1 MNNVCKLMI
10 SYSNELIGSVE
21 DFNISELVPPSKPL
35 RIGVKDIDELA
46 ESIRKIGLLQPIV
59 VRINNSGSFEIVA
72 GNRRFNACK
81 KLGWRKITCH
91 VVELDDKTAFEISM
105 IENVQRQT
113 LNPIEEGLA
122 FRNYV
127 NMYGWGGVSEL
138 AEKLSKSAA
147 YVSKRL
153 KLLEMPKEIID
164 LISNSEIN
172 VSIAEEL
179 FSVKDKSKQSKLALI
194 IRDKKIST
202 RNARKLIKGRSNY
215 VDTSTSF
222 LVHSNQNTYLNER
235 INKSFDK
242 SIIALRIA
250 MKKLGSVIEIVEDEW
265 IFYDILLHHK
275 NLLNSQIDI
284 LLKQKSKYKKNS
296 LNKFIRESVYPK

>member
-1 MNNVCKLMI
+1 MI

-21 DFNISELVPPSKPL
+21 DLHISDIVPPSKPL
-35 RIGVKDIDELA
+35 RVGVGDVDELA

-59 VRINNSGSFEIVA
+59 VRTNSSGSFEIVA
-72 GNRRFNACK
+72 GNRRFNACM

-113 LNPIEEGLA
+113 LNPVEEGLA

-127 NMYGWGGVSEL
+127 DTFGWGGVSEL

-147 YVSKRL
+147 YVSKRM
-153 KLLEMPKEIID
+153 KLLELPKEIID
-164 LISNSEIN
+164 LISNCEIN

-179 FSVKDKSKQSKLALI
+179 FSVKNKSSQAKLAII

-202 RNARKLIKGRSNY
+202 RNARKLIKNGSNY
-215 VDTSTSF
+215 IDTGSSY
-222 LVHSNQNTYLNER
+222 LVPSNQNTYLNER

-250 MKKLGSVIEIVEDEW
+250 MKKLGSVIEMIEDEW
-265 IFYDILLHHK
+265 IFYDILLQHK
-275 NLLNSQIDI
+275 NMLNSQIDI
-284 LLKQKSKYKKNS
+284 LLKQKSKYKRNS
-296 LNKFIRESVYPK
+296 LNKVIRQSVYPK

>member
-1 MNNVCKLMI
+1 MI

-21 DFNISELVPPSKPL
+21 DFHISDIVPPSKPL
-35 RIGVKDIDELA
+35 RVGVGDVDELA

-59 VRINNSGSFEIVA
+59 VRINSSGSFEIVA

-113 LNPIEEGLA
+113 LNPVEEGLA

-127 NMYGWGGVSEL
+127 DTFGWGGVSEL

-147 YVSKRL
+147 YVSKRMKLL
-153 KLLEMPKEIID
+153 KLPKEIID
-164 LISNSEIN
+164 LISNCEIN

-179 FSVKDKSKQSKLALI
+179 FSVKNKSRQAKLAII

-202 RNARKLIKGRSNY
+202 RNVRKLIKNGSNHI
-215 VDTSTSF
+215 DTGSSY
-222 LVHSNQNTYLNER
+222 LVRSNQNTYLNER

-242 SIIALRIA
+242 SIISLRIA
-250 MKKLGSVIEIVEDEW
+250 MKKLGSVIEMIEDEW
-265 IFYDILLHHK
+265 IFYDILLQHK
-275 NLLNSQIDI
+275 NMLNSQIDI
-284 LLKQKSKYKKNS
+284 LLKQKSKYKRNS
-296 LNKFIRESVYPK
+296 LNKVIRQSVYPK